1 MLKFQVYDQGRLASK
16 WPLRNAHL
24 VGADHSA
31 MRADI
36 TFTEGAIQCQK
47 REIGPAALALQQRVG
62 ECGELTIQTTLL
74 PDRPEPYLLSLEQAR
89 HRLMLI
95 YNKLEEWSLF
105 DLADDHPVSKRV
117 DRARKQFV
125 EAVCLAPTEPAKA
138 DRLAQEC
145 LMTSIDASE
154 ELSLAHAELLLTRR
168 RTTGQ
173 MPKTPVGC
181 GVALDSAAD
190 RVRAALL
197 ANFDFLYLPTPWR
210 ALAPGEDAYKWEQTD
225 AWIDWASRS
234 KMPVMAGP
242 VVSFDPGVLPDWVFM
257 WEHDFETVRDLLF
270 EHIERVVGRYRN
282 TVSVWNVVSGL
293 HVNSHFTF
301 SFDQLM
307 ELTRMSTML
316 VRKLQPTAKVLVE
329 ICEPF
334 GEYYGSN
341 PRSIPPLMYADL
353 LVQSGVNFDGFAV
366 KLLSGQ
372 AASGQYTRD
381 LMQISHLF
389 DQFSGYGKTLHVTVA
404 APSEPV
410 TSMMIAA
417 ASPDVVVDDNSGCWR
432 KPWSQLVQSRWLEA
446 TMNVALSKPFVES
459 VAWQD
464 FVDHGECELPLSGL
478 VSEDL
483 QPKAAFK
490 RLVGFRRSLLAKV
503 AATAATAGVGNFS
516 QNNEVAQAAIA
527 GSGAVRSNGAHG
539 ANGTGDIGTAST

>member
-1 MLKFQVYDQGRLASK
+1 MLKFQVYDQGKIAPD

-24 VGADHSA
+24 VGSDHSA

-36 TFTEGAIQCQK
+36 TFSDGAIQCQK
-47 REIGPAALALQQRVG
+47 REIGPAALALQQPVG

-74 PDRPEPYLLSLEQAR
+74 PDRVEPYLLSLEQAR

-95 YNKLEEWSLF
+95 YNKLEEWGLF

-117 DRARKQFV
+117 ERAKKLFI
-125 EAVCLAPTEPAKA
+125 EAVCLAPTNPVKA
-138 DRLAQEC
+138 DRMANDC
-145 LMTSIDASE
+145 LVASIDASE

-168 RTTGQ
+168 RVTGQ
-173 MPKTPVGC
+173 LPKTPIGC
-181 GVALDSAAD
+181 GVALDSGAD

-197 ANFDFLYLPTPWR
+197 ANFDFLYLPMPWR
-210 ALAPGEDAYKWEQTD
+210 TLAPGEDAYKWEQTD
-225 AWIDWASRS
+225 AWIDWAGRA

-242 VVSFDPGVLPDWVFM
+242 VVSFDPAVLPDWVFM

-316 VRKLQPTAKVLVE
+316 VRKLQPNAKVLVE
-329 ICEPF
+329 IREPF
-334 GEYYGSN
+334 GEYYASN

-353 LVQSGVNFDGFAV
+353 LVQSGVQFDGFAV
-366 KLLSGQ
+366 KLLCGQ
-372 AASGQYTRD
+372 PVSGQYTRD
-381 LMQISHLF
+381 LMQISHLM
-389 DQFSGYGKTLHVTVA
+389 DQFTGYNKTLHVTLG

-410 TSMMIAA
+410 TNLMIAA
-417 ASPDVVVDDNSGCWR
+417 PSAETMVDDNSGHWR

-446 TMNVALSKPFVES
+446 VMNVAMSKPYVES

-464 FVDHGECELPLSGL
+464 FVDHPDCELPLCGL

-490 RLVGFRRSLLAKV
+490 RLVGFRRMLTSKVTATPASSGNGAATGQNV
-503 AATAATAGVGNFS
+503 AANS
-516 QNNEVAQAAIA
+516 
-527 GSGAVRSNGAHG
+527 
-539 ANGTGDIGTAST
+539 TGDEGRGSAVAVVVLRAGDAD